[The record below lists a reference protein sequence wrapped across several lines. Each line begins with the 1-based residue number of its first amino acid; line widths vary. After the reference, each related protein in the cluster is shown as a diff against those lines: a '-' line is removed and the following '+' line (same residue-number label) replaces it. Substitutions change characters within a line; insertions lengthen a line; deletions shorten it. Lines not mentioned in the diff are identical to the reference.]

1 MTIIIKFFSSFCD
14 SKHCKFT
21 YENKLYQISKILNY
35 GINKEI
41 FITDEDN
48 YTHVIILNTAMPILK
63 EGIPKKNVI
72 GMAFEPIP
80 FLHLS
85 PSFIEYAQKNI
96 SKYFIGDKVD
106 LPDPFIE
113 GQSFMWYSPYI
124 GSSFEIC
131 KGLNIKK
138 KRMSIII
145 SQKRYAPGHEYR
157 HKLVEVILSSNL
169 PIDIYGR
176 GHIYYKNKK
185 DERIKGEFKQDSL
198 EPYEEYDFHIAIE
211 NYQSNH
217 YFSEKIIEPLLC
229 NTTPIYLGCHNIE
242 TYFKN
247 QVIFLSGI
255 VEKDMQLIEDIL
267 KNPNRYKKEI
277 DTKKV
282 QKTVGLIENI
292 ENLFS

>member
-1 MTIIIKFFSSFCD
+1 MTIIIKFFSSFCE

-21 YENKLYQISKILNY
+21 YENKLYETSKMFNY

-80 FLHLS
+80 FLNLS
-85 PSFIEYAQKNI
+85 LSFIEYAQKNI
-96 SKYFIGDKVD
+96 SKYFIGDQLN
-106 LPDPFIE
+106 LPEPFIE
-113 GQSFMWYSPYI
+113 GQSFMWYSPPLMVKDI
-124 GSSFEIC
+124 PR
-131 KGLNIKK
+131 KK
-138 KRMSIII
+138 KRMSIMV
-145 SQKRYAPGHEYR
+145 SQKRYAPGHQYR
-157 HKLVEVILSSNL
+157 HQLVQTILSSNL

-176 GHIYYKNKK
+176 GYIYYEDRN
-185 DERIKGEFKQDSL
+185 DVRIKGEFKQDSL
-198 EPYEEYDFHIAIE
+198 QPYQDYDFHIAIE
-211 NYQSNH
+211 NFPSNH
-217 YFSEKIIEPLLC
+217 YFSEKIIDPLLC

-255 VEKDMQLIEDIL
+255 IEKDMQLIEDIL
-267 KNPNRYKKEI
+267 KNPNQYKKEI
-277 DTKKV
+277 DIDRVK
-282 QKTVGLIENI
+282 KTVGLIENI
-292 ENLFS
+292 DKLFS

>member
-1 MTIIIKFFSSFCD
+1 MFYFCKI
-14 SKHCKFT
+14 SLFLVKTNT
-21 YENKLYQISKILNY
+21 YENKLYEINKISNY

-72 GMAFEPIP
+72 GMAFEPLP
-80 FLHLS
+80 FLNLS
-85 PSFIEYAQKNI
+85 LSFIEYAQKNI
-96 SKYFIGDKVD
+96 SKYFIGDNIN

-124 GSSFEIC
+124 GTSYQSFEIC
-131 KGLNIKK
+131 KGLSIKK

-145 SQKRYAPGHEYR
+145 SQKRYAPGHKYR

-247 QVIFLSGI
+247 QVIFLSGT
-255 VEKDMQLIEDIL
+255 VEKDIQLIEDIL

-292 ENLFS
+292 EILFS